1 MNFLM
6 VISIILIA
14 VIIFDH
20 IGKNGIR
27 ILRKLEFTLSL
38 PGVPILLSFVHGL
51 QIALGY
57 TELVKY
63 LLTFT
68 ERFEGPSR
76 FIVGTDMYVVLTKPE
91 DYKSVLSNTNGNYKS
106 SATILWQSL
115 LGDGI
120 IRVSVTFAGIEETAQ
135 KGDYDDVLHWQ
146 KRLFKLTYDRSI
158 RPWLYADKTYSIT
171 GNAKQMRFGLN
182 ILESFIYNVHI
193 DIEQRPELVFLEQ
206 LFENVVDRNDVTDQ
220 DFKDD
225 IKNLYLAAQSTMTEL
240 THFVLLML
248 AMHPEI
254 QDTLRKEIS
263 TLDNETINSS
273 CLLRMRYLHMVIKE
287 TLRLFPIAPLMVR
300 ELTGD
305 IKLES
310 CTLPDGCY
318 VMVPIYAIHRN
329 PKYWDHPNE
338 FIPER
343 FAPENS
349 LNHNRDAYLPFG
361 SGIRSCPG
369 KHPS

>member
-1 MNFLM
+1 
-6 VISIILIA
+6 
-14 VIIFDH
+14 
-20 IGKNGIR
+20 
-27 ILRKLEFTLSL
+27 
-38 PGVPILLSFVHGL
+38 
-51 QIALGY
+51 
-57 TELVKY
+57 
-63 LLTFT
+63 
-68 ERFEGPSR
+68 
-76 FIVGTDMYVVLTKPE
+76 
-91 DYKSVLSNTNGNYKS
+91 
-106 SATILWQSL
+106 
-115 LGDGI
+115 
-120 IRVSVTFAGIEETAQ
+120 
-135 KGDYDDVLHWQ
+135 
-146 KRLFKLTYDRSI
+146 
-158 RPWLYADKTYSIT
+158 
-171 GNAKQMRFGLN
+171 
-182 ILESFIYNVHI
+182 
-193 DIEQRPELVFLEQ
+193 
-206 LFENVVDRNDVTDQ
+206 
-220 DFKDD
+220 
-225 IKNLYLAAQSTMTEL
+225 MTEL

-305 IKLES
+305 IKLGTLMVIES

-369 KHPS
+369 QAYMFLCVGLIVVNLMRRFRFATTANMKDVDITHDILLRSPNIKLSLSHV